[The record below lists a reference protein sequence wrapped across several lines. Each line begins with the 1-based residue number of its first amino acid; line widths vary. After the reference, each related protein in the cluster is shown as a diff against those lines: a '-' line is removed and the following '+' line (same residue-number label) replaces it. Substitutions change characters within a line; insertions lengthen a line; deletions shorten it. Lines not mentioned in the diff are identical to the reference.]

1 MRAYRL
7 IPLTLSAA
15 LAALPFAAAQTLT
28 PGSGGD
34 ASVAEAPHAARA
46 SLLRAHG
53 IVLAHR
59 DARVCLEHDTNLE
72 VIACAEK
79 YRPQRRRS

>member
-1 MRAYRL
+1 MRAHRV
-7 IPLTLSAA
+7 IPLTLFAA
-15 LAALPFAAAQTLT
+15 LAALPFAVAQTLT

-34 ASVAEAPHAARA
+34 GSVAEAPRAARTASLRTHAAGPA
-46 SLLRAHG
+46 QG
-53 IVLAHR
+53 
-59 DARVCLEHDTNLE
+59 DARVCLEHDTNLA

>member
-1 MRAYRL
+1 MRAHRL
-7 IPLTLSAA
+7 IPLTLFAA

-28 PGSGGD
+28 PGSSVD

-46 SLLRAHG
+46 SSLRAHG
-53 IVLAHR
+53 AVRAHG

-79 YRPQRRRS
+79 YRPQRRKS